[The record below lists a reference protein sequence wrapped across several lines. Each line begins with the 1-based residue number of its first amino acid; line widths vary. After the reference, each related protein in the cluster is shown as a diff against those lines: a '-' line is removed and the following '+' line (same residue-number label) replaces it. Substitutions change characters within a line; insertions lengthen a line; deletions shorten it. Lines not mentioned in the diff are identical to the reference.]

1 MQEYTVTVNVDD
13 ENETCA
19 TVVASTD
26 PNIAVGSGIT
36 LSDRYK
42 ANDWDIEIVLA
53 LTLENVTG
61 FEYQPASN
69 HSDGWITGDIKLSAI
84 TNVGQPAIR
93 LGMEY
98 IDENYILLNTNSFE
112 DPYIEHLDDST
123 ELPDHIAAI
132 IGSSLGSA
140 QRASSS
146 MAFRIGL
153 NDYIDSEYENGSI
166 IEVPTITAPKVGA
179 VS

>member
-1 MQEYTVTVNVDD
+1 
-13 ENETCA
+13 
-19 TVVASTD
+19 
-26 PNIAVGSGIT
+26 
-36 LSDRYK
+36 
-42 ANDWDIEIVLA
+42 
-53 LTLENVTG
+53 
-61 FEYQPASN
+61 
-69 HSDGWITGDIKLSAI
+69 
-84 TNVGQPAIR
+84 
-93 LGMEY
+93 MEY